1 MAYKLSIVIP
11 VYGKFNFTSACLND
25 LFRLPTD
32 HEIIIV
38 DNASTDNTINLA
50 NITRPNFVYVRNNE
64 NEGFARACNRG
75 FKIAQGRAVM
85 FLNNDI
91 RVQSN
96 YETWTEAILA
106 QLKENCLVG
115 PTVGV
120 LNERFDFVKESDSFE
135 GNYCYMSGWNLTG
148 LKESFEKLVLPGD
161 DGPFSTEFFCYFE
174 DTDMSFRAK
183 ELGFG
188 FKIQPVPVVHF
199 GRVTSTSVGL
209 SHLYLPAKK
218 IFTDKWKNSII
229 KK

>member
-1 MAYKLSIVIP
+1 MSRYRLSIVIP

-38 DNASTDNTINLA
+38 DNASDDNTINLA
-50 NITRPNFVYVRNNE
+50 NITRPNFVYIRNNE

-75 FKIAQGRAVM
+75 FRAAQGRAVM

-91 RVQSN
+91 RVQDSH
-96 YETWTEAILA
+96 ETWTEAILE
-106 QLKENCLVG
+106 QTKENCLVG

-120 LNERFDFVKESDSFE
+120 LNERFDFIKESNSFE

-148 LKESFEKLVLPGD
+148 LKESLEKLVLGD
-161 DGPFSTEFFCYFE
+161 DEGPFSTEFGKAYFE

-183 ELGFG
+183 ELGFE
-188 FKIQPVPVVHF
+188 FKVQSVPVIHF
-199 GRVTSTSVGL
+199 GRVTSNSVGL
-209 SHLYLPAKK
+209 SALYLPAKQLF
-218 IFTDKWKNSII
+218 IQKWAGKV
-229 KK
+229 